1 MLAPTAGLL
10 NWAVAHAGAGNPI
23 GNLRVKEAADWLAAN
38 AGPLRGFTDDEVA
51 QRGDKFAEHLASH
64 GLFVAGSAGV
74 QGEWP
79 KVLLTRAR
87 RALFASTTVHLD
99 ARTRIPSAYL
109 TLHARSERPRLLL
122 ASQNATCR
130 SPLPCTPAM
139 PPPTALFTPVSRI
152 SRYRRC

>member
-64 GLFVAGSAGV
+64 GLFVAGSSGV

-87 RALFASTTVHLD
+87 RALFAVDNRAPRRTNRDPICLSDPACAVRTTEAASCV
-99 ARTRIPSAYL
+99 AECGVSI
-109 TLHARSERPRLLL
+109 TLATHAGHATSRPPFFR
-122 ASQNATCR
+122 
-130 SPLPCTPAM
+130 PCHG
-139 PPPTALFTPVSRI
+139 
-152 SRYRRC
+152 